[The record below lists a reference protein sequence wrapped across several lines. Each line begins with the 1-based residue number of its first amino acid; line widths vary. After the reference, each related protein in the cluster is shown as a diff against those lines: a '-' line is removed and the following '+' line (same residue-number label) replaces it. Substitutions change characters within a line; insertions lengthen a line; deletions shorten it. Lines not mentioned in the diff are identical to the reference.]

1 MARKKHDAYNF
12 ARSNGVDMD
21 REVAIEELFQA
32 SLGDFMEEL
41 STEDTQTVFELIDKV
56 LEKKGK

>member
-21 REVAIEELFQA
+21 REVAIEKLFQTK
-32 SLGDFMEEL
+32 LGDFMEEL

>member
-21 REVAIEELFQA
+21 REVAIEKLFQTK
-32 SLGDFMEEL
+32 LGDFMEEL
-41 STEDTQTVFELIDKV
+41 STEDTQTVFGLIDKV

>member
-21 REVAIEELFQA
+21 REVAIEELFQTK
-32 SLGDFMEEL
+32 LGDFMEEL
-41 STEDTQTVFELIDKV
+41 STEDTQTVFGLIDKV

>member
-21 REVAIEELFQA
+21 REVAIEELFQTK
-32 SLGDFMEEL
+32 LGDFMEEL

>member
-1 MARKKHDAYNF
+1 MSRNF

-21 REVAIEELFQA
+21 REVAIEELFQTK
-32 SLGDFMEEL
+32 LGDFMEEL

>member
-21 REVAIEELFQA
+21 REVAIEELFQTK
-32 SLGDFMEEL
+32 LGDFMEEL

-56 LEKKGK
+56 L